1 MNNIFLNQ
9 SKGLRFSLHV
19 LFWAT
24 YLIVYSALVNVNMEG
39 VSFIELLLRTLVYF
53 IFIDITATYFTLYFL
68 MPKYLYTGK
77 YLVFIVLFILSV
89 IPIMLLNQAMNYYV
103 YIPKFH
109 PNYAYQRSFWEFQYF
124 YNLIS
129 TYSVVLLAAAIKLS
143 KRWYEI
149 REQQVEL
156 EKQNLKS
163 ELAML
168 KLQLSPHFLFNTLNN
183 IDSLIYSDKDKA
195 SESIIR
201 LSQIMRYMLYE
212 SQGAKV
218 QLNSEIE
225 YLHSLVELQSLRIAK
240 NNFIIFDLIG
250 DASSIMI
257 SPLLF
262 VPFIENAIKH
272 GDKTVEAPGVKIK
285 MEIKSKA
292 LSFSIWNAK
301 NANSLS
307 TDKDGG
313 IGLINVK
320 RRLELLYADKH
331 TLNLMDNES
340 EFIVE
345 LNLDLE

>member
-1 MNNIFLNQ
+1 MYNIFLNQ
-9 SKGLRFSLHV
+9 SKTLKFLLHI

-24 YLIVYSALVNVNMEG
+24 YLIVYVVL
-39 VSFIELLLRTLVYF
+39 VSFNMVGIS
-53 IFIDITATYFTLYFL
+53 FIDILVRTLIYFLFIDLIATYFTLYFL
-68 MPKYLYTGK
+68 MPKYLYVGR
-77 YLVFIVLFILSV
+77 YGVFIFLFILSV
-89 IPIMLLNQAMNYYV
+89 VPVVLSNQLINYYI

-109 PNYAYQRSFWEFQYF
+109 PEYAFKRSFWEFQYF
-124 YNLIS
+124 YYIIS

-149 REQQVEL
+149 REKQTEL

-218 QLNSEIE
+218 LLSKEIE

-240 NNFIIFDLIG
+240 KDFIKFEVIG
-250 DASSIMI
+250 DPAITMI

-272 GDKTVEAPGVKIK
+272 GDKTVDAPGVNIK
-285 MEIKSKA
+285 MEIMRKS
-292 LSFSIWNAK
+292 LSFSICNVINK
-301 NANSLS
+301 NSQS

-320 RRLELLYADKH
+320 RRLDLLYAGKH
-331 TLNLMDNES
+331 TLNMNDNGS
-340 EFIVE
+340 DFIVE
-345 LNLDLE
+345 LELDL